1 MLMKA
6 GVLAVVLGC
15 AAAGILGAGCG
26 SPTSAPPQVGTPKA
40 VTYLTA
46 EDVLGL
52 ADDFVTERNSD
63 DPSFDL
69 KRYPSRRAEYDRRP
83 RCWLVHYDRAPNRY
97 PGDRF
102 GVRVDDTT
110 GVVTLAAGK

>member
-26 SPTSAPPQVGTPKA
+26 SPSSAVPQVGTPKA
-40 VTYLTA
+40 ATNMTA
-46 EDVLGL
+46 DDVLGL
-52 ADDFVTERNSD
+52 ADDFVTARYSD

-69 KRYPSRRAEYDRRP
+69 KRYPSRRAEFDP
-83 RCWLVHYDRAPNRY
+83 RTRSWFVHYDRAPNRY

-110 GVVTLAAGK
+110 GEVTLSPGK